1 MPFLSRFIAIVVIFS
16 LFTKIGIAAS
26 LIYELFLPL
35 LVEKVIFQG
44 DLPGEQMGA
53 SLYQGDFDGDGYDD
67 IVTGS
72 PFATFGDK
80 KWAGS
85 VTVIFGQP
93 KSTDKTH
100 QKLTFRGE
108 AAGDQLGTAVYAGD
122 FNNDGFDDLVIGAF
136 NGYHMGMRT
145 GRVYVIYGQ
154 GNLYSR
160 WSTQTVDF
168 TYYKPDLKLSGRNEN
183 DGFGMEINVGDV
195 NGDGVT
201 DLLVGSPMA
210 NAHGVKNAGVV
221 DVYFG
226 DYDGLSQFSDMVFY
240 GQTQSER
247 FGSAIAVGDIGGEK
261 EQDVAIGAYM
271 ANNGALKQTGRVYLF
286 MDITEDMV
294 QMTKPTSYI
303 EGMEE
308 NGWFGFD
315 LEIGN
320 VGKTS
325 VEDLLV
331 SSFPYAGNRDLGK
344 IFIFYGNTKFA
355 DEGAVFFAKEEAM
368 EAVFADRLNENLLG
382 SNLALFDYND
392 DGLSEIIAG
401 APGIGNPK
409 SEYAGNVY
417 VYYNGDFDSPRSY
430 IYGESADDWFGYGL
444 SSGDFDGDG
453 ILDLFVSARYA
464 DIEGAVN
471 NGKVYVIYGKGGVFG
486 DKKPY
491 NDGDFVSRGKLIS
504 KIVERFDLKN
514 KRAEEIKTCNDY
526 KDFCL
531 FNFVAMSDFEGL
543 ELEPRLMLYPD
554 VGPDNPYYE
563 DINIATM
570 LNIVNGYLGDK
581 GSPFYP
587 DKEVSRIQALKM
599 VLTAADLVPM
609 MYKFELINVLGSLED
624 LYRQISYF
632 DDVNAKIAHMWWYVR
647 YVNFAVENGIVEDS
661 DFFRP
666 DDNIT
671 ISELNDLIEK
681 ILKYAEN
688 QP

>member
-1 MPFLSRFIAIVVIFS
+1 MPFLSRFAAIIVLFS
-16 LFTKIGIAAS
+16 LFIHAGNAAS

-35 LVEKVIFQG
+35 LPEKVIFQG

-53 SLYQGDFDGDGYDD
+53 SIFKGDFDGDGYED
-67 IVTGS
+67 IVSGS

-93 KSTDKTH
+93 KSEDKPH
-100 QKLTFRGE
+100 QKLIFRGE
-108 AAGDQLGTAVYAGD
+108 AAGDQLGTAIYAGD
-122 FNNDGFDDLVIGAF
+122 FNKDGFDDLAIGAF
-136 NGYHMGMRT
+136 NGYHIGMRT

-154 GNLYSR
+154 GNLYNR
-160 WSTQTVDF
+160 WGTQAMDF
-168 TYYKPDLKLSGRNEN
+168 TYYKPDLNLSGRNEN
-183 DGFGMEINVGDV
+183 DGFGMEINADDV
-195 NGDGVT
+195 NGDGIT

-210 NAHGVKNAGVV
+210 NAYAIKNAGIV
-221 DVYFG
+221 DVFFG
-226 DYDGLSQFSDMVFY
+226 DYEGLSQFSDMTFY
-240 GQTQSER
+240 GQTQDER

-261 EQDVAIGAYM
+261 EQDVAIGAYT

-286 MDITEDMV
+286 MDITKNNV
-294 QMTKPTSYI
+294 QMKKPTSYI

-308 NGWFGFD
+308 NSWFGFD

-320 VGKTS
+320 IGKTS

-344 IFIFYGNTKFA
+344 VFIFYGNTRFA

-368 EAVFADRLNENLLG
+368 EIVLADRLNENLLG
-382 SNLALFDYND
+382 SNLVLFDYDND
-392 DGLSEIIAG
+392 NLNEVIVG

-417 VYYNGDFDSPRSY
+417 VYYGAEFESPKSY
-430 IYGESADDWFGYGL
+430 IYGESSDDWFGYSL

-453 ILDLFVSARYA
+453 ILDLFVGARYA

-491 NDGDFVSRGKLIS
+491 NDGDFVSRGELVS

-514 KRAEEIKTCNDY
+514 KKAEEIKTCNEH

-531 FNFVAMSDFEGL
+531 FNFMAMSDFEGL
-543 ELEPRLMLYPD
+543 KFEPRLILYPD
-554 VGPDNPYYE
+554 VGPENPYYE

-587 DKEVSRIQALKM
+587 DKEVSRIQALKI

-632 DDVNAKIAHMWWYVR
+632 GDVNAKIAHMWWYVR
-647 YVNFAVENGIVEDS
+647 YVNFAVENSLIEDS

-666 DDNIT
+666 DDKIMM
-671 ISELNDLIEK
+671 SELNDLIEK
-681 ILKYAEN
+681 TLKYAEN
-688 QP
+688 QS